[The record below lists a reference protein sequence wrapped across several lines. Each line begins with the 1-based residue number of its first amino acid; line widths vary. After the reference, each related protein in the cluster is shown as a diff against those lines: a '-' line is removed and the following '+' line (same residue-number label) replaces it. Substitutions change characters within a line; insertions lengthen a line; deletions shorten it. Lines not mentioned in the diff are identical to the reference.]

1 MALLLCFSLAGSMF
15 TQTVNAD
22 GESNDI
28 HASVSVKSGESA
40 VNIPQNSQEIVDD
53 MGIGFNMGKVFSQS
67 ISSNLDTFQR
77 TVDAAVAEGFE
88 TIRIPTN
95 WAGHIDENG
104 HLVDTEYAQKVKSFV
119 KYAMDKGVYVIL
131 NSHEDL
137 GFTENSYWDLSE
149 VTTEKFKTQYTNL
162 WTDIANLFPYEE
174 FGYRLLFEV
183 TNEPKNYKGPVY
195 SGYKDY
201 QNLSAAERNQKA
213 NDGWYFAGRCG
224 NLKYME
230 TLNEMFAGLM
240 KDVAPDRYY
249 LITSYNANII
259 AATEEY
265 SNKNISYGTFVYEDI
280 NYHGWGNNYLHMPSV
295 NKEKAILSIHI
306 YDLSQWDD
314 YLARIK
320 QPISANHIDIPIYI
334 GETGMYWNNK
344 ETSGPLLKMMLAS
357 ARENNISAALW
368 DDSQSMGYIN
378 RTTGEWYD
386 KSFMDEVVEAGQ
398 SKKAN
403 QPTEPTTEATTE
415 EKSTEVTTEE
425 KVTEATTEEKPTEA
439 TTEEK
444 STEVTTEEK
453 STEEKV
459 TETTTEEKPTKLTT
473 EEKPT
478 EVTTEEKGTEAT
490 TEEKST
496 GVTTEEKTTEVTAE
510 EKTTKPTTE
519 EKTTEEKPTEPTT
532 EEKIT
537 EVTTEATTE
546 EKSTEVTTEERPTM
560 EEMPKRVTK
569 LKLKALHL
577 RKVKVTWKK
586 ENSSKGY
593 QIVYATDKRFK
604 NKKVK
609 NCKVAEIVLKRLK
622 INKTY
627 YVKVRA
633 YRKINGKNVYGPWSK
648 VKKIKIKK

>member
-1 MALLLCFSLAGSMF
+1 MALLLCCSLAGSML
-15 TQTVNAD
+15 TQTVNAY
-22 GESNDI
+22 GESNNI
-28 HASVSVKSGESA
+28 CAKAGESA
-40 VNIPQNSQEIVDD
+40 VNVPQNAQEIVDD

-95 WAGHIDENG
+95 WSEHIDENG
-104 HLVDTEYAQKVKSFV
+104 HLVYTEYAQKVKSFV

-265 SNKNISYGTFVYEDI
+265 SNKNISYGMFVYEDI

-306 YDLSQWDD
+306 YDLSQWDN
-314 YLARIK
+314 YLARLK
-320 QPISANHIDIPIYI
+320 ESISTNHIDIPIYI

-344 ETSGPLLKMMLAS
+344 ETSGPLLKKMLAS
-357 ARENNISAALW
+357 ARENNISAAIW

-386 KSFMDEVVEAGQ
+386 KSFMDEIVKAGQ
-398 SKKAN
+398 SNNAN
-403 QPTEPTTEATTE
+403 E
-415 EKSTEVTTEE
+415 S
-425 KVTEATTEEKPTEA
+425 TEATTEEKPTEA

-444 STEVTTEEK
+444 PTEATTEEK
-453 STEEKV
+453 TTESTI
-459 TETTTEEKPTKLTT
+459 EEKPTEATT

-478 EVTTEEKGTEAT
+478 EAT
-490 TEEKST
+490 TEEK
-496 GVTTEEKTTEVTAE
+496 
-510 EKTTKPTTE
+510 TKP
-519 EKTTEEKPTEPTT
+519 KK
-532 EEKIT
+532 
-537 EVTTEATTE
+537 VA
-546 EKSTEVTTEERPTM
+546 
-560 EEMPKRVTK
+560 K
-569 LKLKALHL
+569 LKLKAMYS
-577 RKVKVTWKK
+577 RKLKVTWKK
-586 ENSSKGY
+586 EKSIDGY
-593 QIVYATDKRFK
+593 QIVYATDKKFK

-609 NCKVAEIVLKRLK
+609 SCKTAEIVLKK
-622 INKTY
+622 VKSNKTY

-633 YRKINGKNVYGPWSK
+633 YRKINGKKVYGPWSK